1 MSHVLVKWAEENKWD
16 IYPITCI
23 TDVAVGYRLFTQEN
37 AMDDLRGT
45 THMCKWKEGED
56 AAPAELLEIECHK
69 MVKKLKKMMEEGEG
83 RGGHVKPYPKV
94 DIGGGVVVEEAIIH
108 GLRRNCAGAPAKFAR
123 GLMRHLFTAEE
134 LRGKSLFGR
143 RLHCRRIPGGFN
155 EVEEQPFITVF

>member
-37 AMDDLRGT
+37 AMDESARHNAHVQIGRKARTLPLLSY
-45 THMCKWKEGED
+45 WKS
-56 AAPAELLEIECHK
+56 
-69 MVKKLKKMMEEGEG
+69 
-83 RGGHVKPYPKV
+83 V

-143 RLHCRRIPGGFN
+143 RSNAHPSAPQREALDPAKVIAIIGF
-155 EVEEQPFITVF
+155 TVAEYQADPMRLKSSLSSLLSRELK

>member
-1 MSHVLVKWAEENKWD
+1 
-16 IYPITCI
+16 
-23 TDVAVGYRLFTQEN
+23 
-37 AMDDLRGT
+37 
-45 THMCKWKEGED
+45 MCKWKEGEE

-83 RGGHVKPYPKV
+83 RGGHVKPCPKV
-94 DIGGGVVVEEAIIH
+94 DIGGGVIVDEAIIH

-143 RLHCRRIPGGFN
+143 KSNAHPSAPQREALDPAKVNAIIGFTVAEYQADPMRLKSSLSSLLSR
-155 EVEEQPFITVF
+155 ELK